1 MNKQINI
8 EVFIKTHKTAAAKKG
23 LSVLRKLIANNDDYS
38 LNELLRHHREKSIR
52 YFFEIEYRDD
62 IDSLLEYYSLLQVGI
77 IANYFPSELTRPLV
91 NELKQILFIPQ
102 VKTYYKDY
110 YPLLLPQM
118 LLKNVENLRPI
129 NQSAD
134 VTNQDGYFFEHFL
147 LINDSIRFDED
158 VDQFL
163 WFLDDGVT
171 GPYSI
176 SDFWLVLEDVN
187 RIGYKLQT
195 TNSHPLNHALWGF
208 IKYLEFLHEYAEL
221 LRQLDDSKLLQSA
234 FWNFQSYWF
243 AHIEN
248 KLGDILGKGI
258 NNIRQAAEN
267 TNQFSLIQN
276 QNSYIENERQ
286 YADWRESIQSLN
298 DIENDIAFLTNPG
311 LSTPL
316 LIELE
321 S

>member
-8 EVFIKTHKTAAAKKG
+8 EIFSKTHKTTAAKKG

-38 LNELLRHHREKSIR
+38 LNELLRDHRERGIR

-62 IDSLLEYYSLLQVGI
+62 IDYLLEYYSLIQIGI
-77 IANYFPSELTRPLV
+77 MSGYFPSELTRPLI
-91 NELKQILFIPQ
+91 NEIKLVLSIQQ
-102 VKTYYKDY
+102 VRIYYKDY
-110 YPLLLPQM
+110 YPLLLPQI

-129 NQSAD
+129 NQVDDITS
-134 VTNQDGYFFEHFL
+134 QDGYFFEQL
-147 LINDSIRFDED
+147 LIINDSIRFDED

-187 RIGYKLQT
+187 RIEYKLAT

-221 LRQLDDSKLLQSA
+221 LRQLDNSRLLQSA

-248 KLGDILGKGI
+248 KLRDILEKGI
-258 NNIRQAAEN
+258 SNIRKAVEN
-267 TNQFSLIQN
+267 ANQHRLIQN
-276 QNSYIENERQ
+276 ENSYIENEGQ
-286 YADWRESIQSLN
+286 YMDWRESIQSLN
-298 DIENDIAFLTNPG
+298 AIENDISFLRDPR
-311 LSTPL
+311 LRKPL
-316 LIELE
+316 LLELE
-321 S
+321 R